1 MKHEPAGC
9 DRWGRLLN
17 ITNSTYSSSS
27 SGSLPTPGL
36 ESVDQVVR
44 QCHMVASD
52 RYGFFRHLQI
62 TIIGR
67 FRFADISANADN
79 LQIHI
84 FIGRCGN
91 ISADLRGYLQIFE
104 DIWMLWT
111 VVSIWADILPNHSVA
126 SGLREVQIYLQIWGP
141 YRQIKQ
147 LSADQLWIC
156 RYADTGLFCRYH
168 IFRYIGMD
176 ICRFYLQIKILVA
189 R

>member
-1 MKHEPAGC
+1 MH
-9 DRWGRLLN
+9 
-17 ITNSTYSSSS
+17 TYI
-27 SGSLPTPGL
+27 
-36 ESVDQVVR
+36 
-44 QCHMVASD
+44 ASD

-84 FIGRCGN
+84 SIGRCGN

-176 ICRFYLQIKILVA
+176 ICRFYLQIKISVA
-189 R
+189 RYLIPFLALSWWWR

>member
-1 MKHEPAGC
+1 M
-9 DRWGRLLN
+9 DGRRPSIWKNERTSANLAN
-17 ITNSTYSSSS
+17 IEWVMPHKVSTSYAYN
-27 SGSLPTPGL
+27 LWK
-36 ESVDQVVR
+36 E
-44 QCHMVASD
+44 HKIASD

-91 ISADLRGYLQIFE
+91 ISADSRGYLQIFE

-126 SGLREVQIYLQIWGP
+126 SGLQEVQIYLQIWGP
-141 YRQIKQ
+141 YRQIRQ

-176 ICRFYLQIKILVA
+176 ICRFYLQIKISVA